1 MNNASSL
8 AKIFAVVGLTV
19 MVWIL
24 AHQSTRTE
32 VLGTITLRLTLGD
45 GQELDPNQM
54 TGTQWRVANNERNEQ
69 VIEIKVRGLAAPA
82 GARWLNGGPT
92 VILPLVEPTS
102 TTPQDVD
109 LESALEN
116 NSEFSQRGV
125 TVLSVEPQTAR
136 VRFVEVVQINDVRI
150 QPVGTDGRALADVTT
165 DPEQVDVWLP
175 SSVLES
181 LGGASALVVEAEIGA
196 RVRQELARSG
206 TSKARLRG
214 LRNAG
219 DLPPLPRFTLDEVEV
234 QGNPTASQ
242 WYTVPTPVQLHVAGS
257 PEASSGYELTPP
269 AISDVMVELNQEVR
283 KELEA
288 LDNVVVLGIIHL
300 RRDERVPGTNIQH
313 RIDQFVI
320 RRADG
325 SVEPVR
331 WKLRDAPSELVQIR
345 VLGSE

>member
-32 VLGTITLRLTLGD
+32 VLGTVTLRLVLGD

-54 TGTQWRVANNERNEQ
+54 TGAQWRVANNERNEQ

-82 GARWLNGGPT
+82 GSRWLNGGPT
-92 VILPLVEPTS
+92 VDLPLMEPTS
-102 TTPQDVD
+102 SEPQDVD

-116 NSEFSQRGV
+116 NPEFSQRGV

-136 VRFVEVVQINDVRI
+136 VRFVEVVQVNDVRI

-165 DPEQVDVWLP
+165 EPEQVDVWLP
-175 SSVLES
+175 SSLLES
-181 LGGASALVVEAEIGA
+181 LGGVSALVVEAEIGA

-206 TSKARLRG
+206 TSTARLRG

-219 DLPPLPRFTLDEVEV
+219 ELPPLPRFTLEEVEV
-234 QGNPTASQ
+234 QGNPTSSQ
-242 WYTVPTPVQLHVAGS
+242 WYTVPKPVQLHVAGS
-257 PEASSGYELTPP
+257 PEASLGYELTPP
-269 AISDVMVELNQEVR
+269 AISGVMVELNQEVR

-331 WKLRDAPSELVQIR
+331 WKLQDAPSELVQIR

>member
-32 VLGTITLRLTLGD
+32 VLGTVTLRLVLGD
-45 GQELDPNQM
+45 GEALVPNQT
-54 TGTQWRVANNERNEQ
+54 TGPQWRVANNERNEQ

-92 VILPLVEPTS
+92 VNLPLIEPTS
-102 TTPQDVD
+102 TEPQDVD

-136 VRFVEVVQINDVRI
+136 VRFVEVVQVNDVRI

-165 DPEQVDVWLP
+165 EPEQVDVWLP
-175 SSVLES
+175 SSLLES
-181 LGGASALVVEAEIGA
+181 LGGPSALVVEAEIGA

-206 TSKARLRG
+206 TSTARLRG

-219 DLPPLPRFTLDEVEV
+219 DQPPLPRFTLEEVEV

-257 PEASSGYELTPP
+257 PEASPGYELTPP
-269 AISDVMVELNQEVR
+269 AISGVMVELNQEVR

-331 WKLRDAPSELVQIR
+331 WKLQDAPSELVEIR

>member
-8 AKIFAVVGLTV
+8 AKVFAVVGLTV

-32 VLGTITLRLTLGD
+32 VLGTVTLRLVLGD

-54 TGTQWRVANNERNEQ
+54 TGAQWRVANNERHEQ

-82 GARWLNGGPT
+82 GSRWLNGGPT
-92 VILPLVEPTS
+92 VDLPLMEPTS
-102 TTPQDVD
+102 SEPQDVD

-116 NSEFSQRGV
+116 NPEFSQRGV

-136 VRFVEVVQINDVRI
+136 VRFVEVVQVNDVRI

-165 DPEQVDVWLP
+165 EPEQVDVWLP
-175 SSVLES
+175 SSLLES
-181 LGGASALVVEAEIGA
+181 LGGVSALVVEAEIGA

-206 TSKARLRG
+206 TSTARLRG

-219 DLPPLPRFTLDEVEV
+219 ELPPLPRFTLEEVEV
-234 QGNPTASQ
+234 QGNPTSSQ
-242 WYTVPTPVQLHVAGS
+242 WYTVPKPVQLHVAGS
-257 PEASSGYELTPP
+257 PEASPGYELTPP
-269 AISDVMVELNQEVR
+269 AISGVMVELNQEVR

-331 WKLRDAPSELVQIR
+331 WKLQDAPSELVQIR